1 MKKVKIRVDKRL
13 SALYTLRVM
22 KKETNQMKSDDNTF
36 IADEH
41 ARINP
46 TTFQSQHSSMV
57 QSDMKAYALKAGL
70 WPNSD
75 YKRIIRRHAEAR
87 GWTQKGFTGM
97 EIIY

>member
-1 MKKVKIRVDKRL
+1 MNI
-13 SALYTLRVM
+13 
-22 KKETNQMKSDDNTF
+22 DDSTF
-36 IADEH
+36 IWEEL

-46 TTFQSQHSSMV
+46 TTFQSKHSAMV

-87 GWTQKGFTGM
+87 GWTQEGFTGM

>member
-1 MKKVKIRVDKRL
+1 MKKAKIRVDKRL

-22 KKETNQMKSDDNTF
+22 KKETNQMNTDDSTF
-36 IADEH
+36 IWEEL

-46 TTFQSQHSSMV
+46 TTFQSQHSVMV
-57 QSDMKAYALKAGL
+57 QSDMKAYGLKTGL

-87 GWTQKGFTGM
+87 GWTQEGFTGM
-97 EIIY
+97 EIIH

>member
-1 MKKVKIRVDKRL
+1 MKKAKIGVDKRL

-22 KKETNQMKSDDNTF
+22 KKETNQMNTDDSTF
-36 IADEH
+36 IWEEL

-46 TTFQSQHSSMV
+46 TTFQSQHSAMV

-70 WPNSD
+70 WPNSN

-87 GWTQKGFTGM
+87 GWTQEGFTGM
-97 EIIY
+97 EIIH

>member
-1 MKKVKIRVDKRL
+1 MKKAKIGVDKRL

-22 KKETNQMKSDDNTF
+22 KKETNQMNTDDSTF
-36 IADEH
+36 IWEEL
-41 ARINP
+41 ARINS
-46 TTFQSQHSSMV
+46 TTFQSQHSAMV

-87 GWTQKGFTGM
+87 GWTQEGFTGM
-97 EIIY
+97 EIIH

>member
-1 MKKVKIRVDKRL
+1 MKKAKIGVDKRL

-22 KKETNQMKSDDNTF
+22 KKETNQMNTDDSTF
-36 IADEH
+36 IWEEL

-46 TTFQSQHSSMV
+46 TTFQSKHSAMV

-87 GWTQKGFTGM
+87 GWTQEGFTGM
-97 EIIY
+97 EIIH